1 MSNYQKEFGRDSLLP
16 IWALV
21 LSIVLPPVGA
31 IMGHVALSQM
41 KSGEINS
48 MNRTFALVAVVL
60 GWVGTAILLMAL
72 PVILVLIGLTSFFDS
87 LTYS

>member
-1 MSNYQKEFGRDSLLP
+1 M
-16 IWALV
+16 V

-41 KSGEINS
+41 RTGEIS
-48 MNRTFALVAVVL
+48 SINRNFALAATVL
-60 GWVGTAILLMAL
+60 GWIGTAILLMAL
-72 PVILVLIGLTSFFDS
+72 PVILIMIGLTSFFDS